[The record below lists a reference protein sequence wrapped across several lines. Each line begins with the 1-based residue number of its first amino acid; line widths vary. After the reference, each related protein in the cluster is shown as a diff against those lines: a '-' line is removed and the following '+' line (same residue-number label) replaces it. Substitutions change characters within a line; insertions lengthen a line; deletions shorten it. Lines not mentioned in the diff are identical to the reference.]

1 MYPAPVLELS
11 AKGYSGTWGLQYY
24 DDSGVNTEAIRHP
37 CNAGKRYK
45 EARFLI
51 GKIFTII
58 PQTTIAIR
66 LI

>member
-45 EARFLI
+45 KARF
-51 GKIFTII
+51 
-58 PQTTIAIR
+58 
-66 LI
+66 